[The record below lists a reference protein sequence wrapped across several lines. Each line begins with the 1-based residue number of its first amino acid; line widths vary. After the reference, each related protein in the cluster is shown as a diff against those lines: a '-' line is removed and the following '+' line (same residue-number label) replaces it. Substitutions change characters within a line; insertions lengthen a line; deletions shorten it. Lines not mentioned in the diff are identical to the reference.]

1 MQEKANHIEIGPL
14 IKIISHDLRGPLGNL
29 KSVVSLF
36 KSGELPMEQ
45 AKEFMNHIE
54 VGVDKSIEMLDG
66 LLAWSSASSGKQ
78 DVATFSINEMIEEV
92 IELLQP
98 QADQKEVKIQFINE
112 EAFDVTY
119 VKNAMKVILR
129 NLMDNAIKFTPT
141 GGAVDILLNAENG
154 QLHVA
159 IKDSGIG
166 VPAAMKETLF
176 QMNKDNRRLGTANE
190 KGAGL
195 GLFMCNDLIQKNDS
209 KIWMEDNADGIGS
222 TFYFNAPIA

>member
-1 MQEKANHIEIGPL
+1 MEEKNNHIEIGPL

-78 DVATFSINEMIEEV
+78 DVATFNINEMIEEV
-92 IELLQP
+92 IEILQP
-98 QADQKEVKIQFINE
+98 QARQKEIEVHFINE
-112 EAFDVTY
+112 EAFDVSY
-119 VKNAMKVILR
+119 VKNAMKVILQ
-129 NLMDNAIKFTPT
+129 NLIDNAIKFSPA
-141 GGAVDILLNAENG
+141 GGLVDIR
-154 QLHVA
+154 LHEEKGRLIIA
-159 IKDSGIG
+159 IKDAGIG
-166 VPAAMKETLF
+166 VPDTMKQTLF

-195 GLFMCNDLIQKNDS
+195 GLFMCNDLIQKNSS
-209 KIWMEDNADGIGS
+209 KIWMEDNADGVGS
-222 TFYFNAPIA
+222 SFYFNAPIA